1 MRGSRQK
8 HSGTVAEGGGSEIY
22 CPLGQGQA
30 RGVIHRYVK
39 RIYIMVVDGRTGG
52 GSVHMRH
59 GYTVT
64 YPPLTPVASA
74 VSGEAAPV
82 RQREKQCKEARRGRS
97 MN

>member
-30 RGVIHRYVK
+30 RGVIYRYVK
-39 RIYIMVVDGRTGG
+39 RIYIMVAWTRG

-74 VSGEAAPV
+74 VSGEAAPA
-82 RQREKQCKEARRGRS
+82 RQREKQCKEAR
-97 MN
+97 